1 MNLAFN
7 LNNLRLVSF
16 DILLGSDFLG
26 MLDFSQ
32 FTLHTFDSALEN
44 VNLDCLL
51 FVRNMSGFK
60 NRS

>member
-51 FVRNMSGFK
+51 FVRNVSGFK